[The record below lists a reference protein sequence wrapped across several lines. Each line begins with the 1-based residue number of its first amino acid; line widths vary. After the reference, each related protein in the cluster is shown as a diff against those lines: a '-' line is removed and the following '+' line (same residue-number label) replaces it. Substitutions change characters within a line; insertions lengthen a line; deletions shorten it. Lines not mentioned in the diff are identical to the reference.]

1 MDLKIKTHLHQYLF
15 DLRPCLSQ
23 PFYLDFVGF
32 LPECIVL
39 IWFLPEAFFGAI
51 MPSLDIVDFVLK
63 WCYQNLSELVL
74 VKQEDLFTYPAV
86 NDLQQDFV
94 NRFLDKNAFDSMIAG
109 NKEDSVKKVT
119 EINAFVAHCLRI
131 VKEQGKFPSKLHL
144 RHELS
149 Q

>member
-1 MDLKIKTHLHQYLF
+1 
-15 DLRPCLSQ
+15 
-23 PFYLDFVGF
+23 
-32 LPECIVL
+32 
-39 IWFLPEAFFGAI
+39 

-109 NKEDSVKKVT
+109 NKEDSVKKMT

-131 VKEQGKFPSKLHL
+131 VKEQGKFLSKLHL
-144 RHELS
+144 NVMNYHNDSIFLS
-149 Q
+149 VVWW